1 MVGLKI
7 LVDVNISRKV
17 YEKLKELGFD
27 VAYVADVLGE
37 NAKDETIVKWM
48 RRHNALILT
57 RDKRFPA
64 SGRKKIVLATLPS
77 EELSKHAL
85 EKLVTLRV
93 FPRGLED
100 SAELNVF
107 VSFMKELDPFFKGVR
122 VSGVSKDLSSSGPSS
137 SSRRM

>member
-1 MVGLKI
+1 MKI

-27 VAYVADVLGE
+27 VVYVADVLGE

-48 RRHNALILT
+48 RRYRALILT
-57 RDKRFPA
+57 RDKRFPT
-64 SGRKKIVLATLPS
+64 SNRRKIVLATLPS
-77 EELSKHAL
+77 DKLSKHAL

-93 FPRGLED
+93 FPKGLED

-107 VSFMKELDPFFKGVR
+107 VSFMKKLDPFLTGVR
-122 VSGVSKDLSSSGPSS
+122 VPAGSKDPSS
-137 SSRRM
+137 

>member
-1 MVGLKI
+1 MKI

-17 YEKLKELGFD
+17 YGKLKELGFD
-27 VAYVADVLGE
+27 VVYVADVLGE

-64 SGRKKIVLATLPS
+64 SNRRKIVLATLPS

-93 FPRGLED
+93 FPKGLED

-107 VSFMKELDPFFKGVR
+107 VSFMKKLDPFLTGVR
-122 VSGVSKDLSSSGPSS
+122 VPGGSKDPSS
-137 SSRRM
+137 

>member
-1 MVGLKI
+1 MKI

-64 SGRKKIVLATLPS
+64 SNRRKIVLATLPS
-77 EELSKHAL
+77 EELSKHAW
-85 EKLVTLRV
+85 R
-93 FPRGLED
+93 
-100 SAELNVF
+100 SW
-107 VSFMKELDPFFKGVR
+107 
-122 VSGVSKDLSSSGPSS
+122 
-137 SSRRM
+137 

>member
-1 MVGLKI
+1 MVELKI

-27 VAYVADVLGE
+27 VVYVADVLGE
-37 NAKDETIVKWM
+37 NAKDETIVRWM

-57 RDKRFPA
+57 RDKRFPV
-64 SGRKKIVLATLPS
+64 SGKRKIVLATLPS

-93 FPRGLED
+93 FPRGLEN

-107 VSFMKELDPFFKGVR
+107 VSFMKRLDPFLTGVK
-122 VSGVSKDLSSSGPSS
+122 VSGFSKVPSSSDPSS